1 MEAADLSSFSV
12 NSEIDSL
19 FSSGERLVQLNG
31 VSLRARR
38 GNEDDVE
45 SIHQFLTTTGIAPP
59 IGKEDC
65 ACAPSMNSSI
75 PTVSSLTRDLSS
87 EVIQRNQVFPMYL
100 LLEKQKEDM
109 QWQVCALTQWSF
121 GYSTWKGRVMNL
133 NTFIPGT
140 YEEIA
145 MRCIIET
152 AVVLG
157 CSRIVFQVGIIIVN
171 CHYHCDPIFLAFAKL
186 LPFLNHLCIL
196 DDGQRNSRVVLH
208 QASCRTFVGMA
219 NFANE

>member
-19 FSSGERLVQLNG
+19 FSSGERLVLDG

-38 GNEDDVE
+38 GNEGDVE
-45 SIHQFLTTTGIAPP
+45 SIHQFLTTAGIAPP

-65 ACAPSMNSSI
+65 AGAPSMNSSI

-87 EVIQRNQVFPMYL
+87 EVIQRNQLFPMYI
-100 LLEKQKEDM
+100 LLEKQNEDM

-133 NTFIPGT
+133 NTFIPGA

-152 AVVLG
+152 AVILG

-171 CHYHCDPIFLAFAKL
+171 CHYHCDPILLAFAKPS
-186 LPFLNHLCIL
+186 PFLNHFELVHF
-196 DDGQRNSRVVLH
+196 RR
-208 QASCRTFVGMA
+208 RTKK
-219 NFANE
+219 